1 MTTLAAMV
9 GYLTFGVTLV
19 YCVLRA
25 LAYAINKQSGAE
37 D

>member
-9 GYLTFGVTLV
+9 GYLVIT
-19 YCVLRA
+19 YCVLR
-25 LAYAINKQSGAE
+25 LAAYVINRHHGIE